1 MNAVAQSS
9 NPIEEALSHLSESR
23 VAVFGDFCLDAYWWL
38 APKGGEVSLETG
50 LPIQH
55 IREQLYTLGGAGNV
69 VANLIELGVGEVKAI
84 GVIGRDA
91 FGKEMMRL
99 LTERGAEVSG
109 MIVEDSWQTMVYA
122 KPYSDNQEKSRLD
135 FGAFNSLQEKTI
147 DLLLEAVDRAAYCC
161 DAVIL
166 NQQVS
171 PGISTPEVIASLN
184 QIIKKYPATHFIG
197 DARNHAALYNDVI
210 YKLNAREAAELLG
223 EPTNGNNVS
232 VVRAKA
238 YAESLHKRTGRPVF
252 VTRGEHGIVVAH
264 ANDVYDIP
272 GIQIVDHTDPVG
284 AGDTAVAALTAVL
297 ASGGDPVTAGK
308 IANIA
313 ASITVRKLRM
323 TGTATPQEIIAVGEE
338 PDYVYLPELADDVRH
353 AHYHDGTEI
362 EIAEPLRDG
371 LRIRHAVFDHDG
383 TLSTLREGWELMMEP
398 MMVRAI
404 FGSRF
409 AEADTAQH
417 KKVLEAVRLF
427 VDQTTGIQTLVQMQ
441 GLVRMVRKFGYVPE
455 DEILD
460 ERDYKAHYN
469 EQLLAMV
476 KRRIEKLER
485 GELEPADFEIKNA
498 SRLLRHLQACGVKLY
513 LASGTDESDVRYE
526 AEVMGYADVF
536 EGKIF
541 GAVGDVNVEAKK
553 LVLERIIRENN
564 LSGEEFVVFGDGPV
578 EIRETRKRGGVCVG
592 VASDEVRRFGLNP
605 AKRTR
610 LIRAG
615 AHLVVSDFSQVSSL
629 LSLLCLS

>member
-1 MNAVAQSS
+1 MNAAVQSS
-9 NPIEEALSHLSESR
+9 NLIEEALSRLAESR

-38 APKGGEVSLETG
+38 APKGEEVSLETG

-147 DLLLEAVDRAAYCC
+147 GLLLEAVDRAAHCC

-171 PGISTPEVIASLN
+171 PGTSTPEVIANLN
-184 QIIKKYPATHFIG
+184 RIIKKYPATHFIG

-223 EPTNGNNVS
+223 ESTNGNDVS
-232 VVRAKA
+232 VVRAKV

-252 VTRGEHGIVVAH
+252 VTRGERGIVVAH

-313 ASITVRKLRM
+313 ASITVRKVRM

-383 TLSTLREGWELMMEP
+383 TLSTLREGWELVMTP

-417 KKVLEAVRLF
+417 NKVLEAVRLF
-427 VDQTTGIQTLVQMQ
+427 VDQTTGVQTLVQMQ

-455 DEILD
+455 NEILD

-485 GELEPADFEIKNA
+485 GELEPVDFEIKNA
-498 SRLLRHLQACGVKLY
+498 SRLLRHLHACGVKLY

-536 EGKIF
+536 EGRIF

-564 LSGEEFVVFGDGPV
+564 LSGDEFVVFGDGPV

-629 LSLLCLS
+629 LSLLCVS

>member
-1 MNAVAQSS
+1 MTAIAESGNL
-9 NPIEEALSHLSESR
+9 IEDALSRLRGSR
-23 VAVFGDFCLDAYWWL
+23 VAVWGDFCLDAYWWL

-55 IREQLYTLGGAGNV
+55 VREQLYTLGGAGNV

-84 GVIGRDA
+84 GVIGNDV
-91 FGKEMMRL
+91 FGKQMIRL
-99 LTERGAEVSG
+99 LIERGAEVSG
-109 MIVEDSWQTMVYA
+109 MIVDDRWQTMVYA

-135 FGAFNSLQEKTI
+135 FGAFNSVQEKTI
-147 DLLLEAVDRAAYCC
+147 DLLLETVDRAAYCC

-184 QIIKKYPATHFIG
+184 QIIKKYPRTYFVG
-197 DARNHAALYNDVI
+197 DARNHAALYNGVI

-223 EPTNGNNVS
+223 ESPNGNEVS
-232 VVRAKA
+232 AARAKA

-272 GIQIVDHTDPVG
+272 GIQIVERTDPVG

-362 EIAEPLRDG
+362 EIAQPLRDG
-371 LRIRHAVFDHDG
+371 LRIRHAIFDHDG
-383 TLSTLREGWELMMEP
+383 TLCTLREGWELVMAP
-398 MMVRAI
+398 MMIHAI
-404 FGSRF
+404 LGPRF
-409 AEADTAQH
+409 ADADAARY

-427 VDQTTGIQTLVQMQ
+427 IDKTTGIQTLVQMQ
-441 GLVRMVRKFGYVPE
+441 GLVRMVREFGCVPE

-460 ERDYKAHYN
+460 EHGYKALYN
-469 EQLLAMV
+469 EQLLSMV
-476 KRRIEKLER
+476 NRRTEKLQR
-485 GELEPADFEIKNA
+485 GELEPTDFEIKNCT
-498 SRLLRHLQACGVKLY
+498 RLLRYLHARGVKLY
-513 LASGTDESDVRYE
+513 LASGTDESDVRRE

-541 GAVGDVNVEAKK
+541 GAVGDVKVEAKK
-553 LVLERIIRENN
+553 IVLERIIRENN
-564 LSGEEFVVFGDGPV
+564 LSGDEFVVFGDGPV
-578 EIRETRKRGGVCVG
+578 EIRETHKRGGVCVG

-615 AHLVVSDFSQVSSL
+615 AQLVVPDFSQLSPL
-629 LSLLCLS
+629 LSLLCLN